1 MNGVEISPVCP
12 HCGDTWSMSIPHGK
26 RTVRIS
32 CRRCGHQSD
41 HTVATV
47 MTDEGWLSTLAERE
61 RLRARTIRTLR
72 IALWINAG
80 AALFCVVVA
89 FMTQTWGASF
99 GRVDESDRAR
109 AWALNVEDGTKQG
122 RQRCQRD
129 RASMTASRRLFAR

>member
-1 MNGVEISPVCP
+1 VNGVEISLVCP
-12 HCGDTWSMSIPHGK
+12 RCGDTWSMSIPHGK
-26 RTVRIS
+26 RTVRIP

-80 AALFCVVVA
+80 AALLCVVVA
-89 FMTQTWGASF
+89 FMAQTWAPVSGVWTNLIAHVL
-99 GRVDESDRAR
+99 GRSTLKTVR
-109 AWALNVEDGTKQG
+109 NKEDNDANGTGQV
-122 RQRCQRD
+122 
-129 RASMTASRRLFAR
+129 